1 MRQKVQKPSPMLTF
15 ELFKEAIKIKSVIS
29 VIVGVI
35 TTSFS
40 LLSQQIGNFFESGL
54 QLKYPFTIRLIS
66 NQDGLPQSEVLV
78 IMPLKDR
85 SLALSTALTP
95 VIYNGY
101 GIKRMLPPDKE
112 ESFYNRVWL
121 QPKENKLWA
130 ISHRDGQLHCIYP
143 NSIRYPSKFGPFL
156 GLAISGDSILL
167 SDVFGRITSFRPESG
182 IFRQLQFEN
191 TDYTIRRL
199 DNPKGVI
206 VSADTLYM
214 KGSTGVFAY
223 HLKEKRTQKISN
235 NFYDL
240 IDKHPI
246 TGHIIGINSREIRD
260 ISRHDSLLRPLPLPN
275 QKVMPLSS
283 VFGSEGEYIIGTD
296 KGLFFVYDDF
306 SEVFDR
312 ASGLPSENIQSLY
325 FDTIQT
331 CLYAGTGEKGLLK
344 LQYKTNYSFA
354 DAQNYSSGSSIVRLN
369 SGETVFIS
377 GGKEIR
383 KITSDSSLLYAKGHG
398 VYSCLQAINGQL
410 WAGTWGS
417 GIKIY
422 ENKILVDSVIGKQLH
437 NKQVLAILKNRN
449 GLIWVGTIDGV
460 STGKTTRTITKR
472 NDLKLKSE
480 VVCLFELKDGTM
492 CIGTTDGAYFV
503 KDDKVVFSF
512 DRHSGF
518 VGLEVRCFYEDEKG
532 RVWMGTYGH
541 GIFVKEGN
549 KVTSL
554 RSKQNCMLDVD
565 AFCLA
570 EDDLGYFYSTSNH
583 GLWRI
588 NKKSLF
594 NFYENKIDY
603 LVPFY
608 YGPEEG
614 ILNTEFNGGFQNN
627 YSRSPMRHF
636 FFPNMEGVV
645 LTVPEA
651 LPPFKLITS
660 IESVTVNDTLVT
672 TTGHSFDRNTNSLR
686 FDFICSNLGQKNNI
700 YFQHKL
706 LGSSSDRWSQPQ
718 REHSVYLR
726 LLPPGSYTFVVRAI
740 SGFNDPKPNEVMYA
754 FTIAPFF
761 YETIWFRSLVVLL
774 LIGATAL
781 AVILRTRYQKNKEA
795 EKERYSRKMAQ
806 LELKAIQAQLNP
818 HFVFNC
824 LNTIKSLILQRDFEK
839 ANQGLNTFSA
849 LTREMLE
856 SSDKIFIPFQQ
867 NLKFCKDYIELEKM
881 RLQDQFT
888 YNVIVD
894 AGITENPPLP
904 HLLIQP
910 YIENAIKHG
919 IAHLDGTV
927 GYLEVEFSKTDKG
940 ILCRIRDNGIG
951 REASL
956 AINTKRNFHISK
968 GTTLTVEK
976 TSFLKTYI
984 GYDSK
989 ITVLDLF
996 DQHGQASGT
1005 EVTIFMPF
1013 TDESSSH

>member
-1 MRQKVQKPSPMLTF
+1 M
-15 ELFKEAIKIKSVIS
+15 
-29 VIVGVI
+29 
-35 TTSFS
+35 
-40 LLSQQIGNFFESGL
+40 
-54 QLKYPFTIRLIS
+54 
-66 NQDGLPQSEVLV
+66 PQSEVLV
-78 IMPLKDR
+78 VLPLKDR

-101 GIKRMLPPDKE
+101 GIKRMLPAQKE
-112 ESFYNRVWL
+112 ESFYNRVWS
-121 QPKENKLWA
+121 QAHKNKLWA

-143 NSIRYPSKFGPFL
+143 GEQRYPSTFGPFL
-156 GLAISGDSILL
+156 GLVISGDSILL
-167 SDVFGRITSFRPESG
+167 SDAFGRITSFLPERG
-182 IFRQLQFEN
+182 TFMQLKFEN
-191 TDYTIRRL
+191 VDFSKRRL
-199 DNPKGVI
+199 NTPKGI
-206 VSADTLYM
+206 ISSKDTLYLN
-214 KGSTGVFAY
+214 GNAGVYAY
-223 HLKEKRTQKISN
+223 YLREKRITKIN
-235 NFYDL
+235 ERQFNL
-240 IDKHPI
+240 IAKHPV
-246 TGHIIGINSREIRD
+246 TGHIIGINSNEIRD
-260 ISRHDSLLRPLPLPN
+260 ISKHDSLLY
-275 QKVMPLSS
+275 VMPLKNQN
-283 VFGSEGEYIIGTD
+283 VLPMCLEFGSEGEYIIGTD
-296 KGLFFVYDDF
+296 KGLFFIYDDF
-306 SEVFDR
+306 AEVFDK

-325 FDTIQT
+325 LDTIQS

-354 DAQNYSSGSSIVRLN
+354 SAQNYRSSSSIVRMPA
-369 SGETVFIS
+369 GETLFIS

-398 VYSCLQAINGQL
+398 IYSCLQAINGQL
-410 WAGTWGS
+410 WAGTWG
-417 GIKIY
+417 GGVKIY
-422 ENKILVDSVIGKQLH
+422 ENKNFVDSVVGKQLH
-437 NKQVLAILKNRN
+437 NKQVLAILKDRK
-449 GLIWVGTIDGV
+449 GLIWVGSIGGV
-460 STGKTTRTITKR
+460 STGKTSRTIKQR
-472 NDLKLKSE
+472 EDIKLKGE
-480 VVCLFELKDGTM
+480 VVCLFELKDGTI
-492 CIGTTDGAYFV
+492 CIGTTEGAFFV

-532 RVWMGTYGH
+532 RIWMGTYGH

-554 RSKQNCMLDVD
+554 RSKQNCMLDAD

-594 NFYENKIDY
+594 DFYENKIDY

-627 YSRSPMRHF
+627 FSKSPMSHF
-636 FFPNMEGVV
+636 FFPNIEGVV
-645 LTVPEA
+645 MTVPEA
-651 LPPFKLITS
+651 LPHFKLITS
-660 IESVTVNDTLVT
+660 IEAITINDTLVT
-672 TTGHSFDRNTNSLR
+672 TTGHAFERTTNSLR
-686 FDFICSNLGQKNNI
+686 FDFICSNLGQKTNI

-706 LGSSSDRWSQPQ
+706 LGSSSDRWSKPQ
-718 REHSVYLR
+718 REHSVYVR

-740 SGFNDPKPNEVMYA
+740 SGFNDPNPNEVMYA
-754 FTIAPFF
+754 FTIAPYF
-761 YETIWFRSLVVLL
+761 YETIWFRGLLVLL

-781 AVILRTRYQKNKEA
+781 AVVLRTRYQKNKEA

-881 RLQDQFT
+881 RLQEQFT
-888 YNVIVD
+888 YNVSVD
-894 AGITENPPLP
+894 AGITDNPPLP

-927 GYLEVEFSKTDKG
+927 GYLELEFIKTDKG

-956 AINTKRNFHISK
+956 AINAKRSFHISK

-976 TSFLKTYI
+976 SSFLKTYI

-989 ITVLDLF
+989 ITVLDLI
-996 DQHGQASGT
+996 DQNGQASGT
-1005 EVTIFMPF
+1005 QVTIFMPF
-1013 TDESSSH
+1013 TDESSNH